1 MSGTSDT
8 RRRLVNLALIAAV
21 AALSVLVWQM
31 HSEIKRLKAGPA
43 SVPPSPVS
51 TDEPAH
57 TGPAD
62 AASSEHAAA
71 DTTSTD
77 LESSP
82 AVGDIPPAV
91 PPSPP
96 AVVME
101 QTPTGMFPKPRSSG
115 LMLAETRVEPIEGGT
130 RARMRFTP
138 TTTEPLGIID
148 IVVRLPRDGESKI
161 LGLDAVGS
169 ARFSAMAQRVAE
181 DGKFAIFHG
190 NYEGGEAIEFAL
202 SVSGEAVA
210 DVRGTAGIGPFDL
223 TISPA
228 GAVAQPK

>member
-1 MSGTSDT
+1 MPGTT
-8 RRRLVNLALIAAV
+8 AVRRRLVNLALIAAV
-21 AALSVLVWQM
+21 GTLSVVVWLM
-31 HSEIKRLKAGPA
+31 HSEIKRLRAGQEIVPPPPAPPGGPA
-43 SVPPSPVS
+43 RTSLGVGSSGVETVETAS
-51 TDEPAH
+51 ADLEPAP
-57 TGPAD
+57 TVQDTPA
-62 AASSEHAAA
+62 A
-71 DTTSTD
+71 
-77 LESSP
+77 L
-82 AVGDIPPAV
+82 
-91 PPSPP
+91 PSPP

-161 LGLDAVGS
+161 LALDAVGS

-223 TISPA
+223 TIRPA
-228 GAVAQPK
+228 GAVVQPK